1 MSEGFR
7 YFITSLKLISQD
19 REIKYLSL
27 APVMIFILVLLI
39 GLVGGVFYIDDLM
52 NLFLADQMMQLNSSI
67 RILVYVLGFLLFGFF
82 YYVISF
88 VATSLV
94 SIPICSKL
102 SDKVIQNHTQL
113 KIHQATLK
121 EDIISFF
128 KMLRA
133 GLAKAILLIAIGI
146 MLFICSLIPVLA
158 PLAFFVSILI
168 LVFDSTDF
176 VFEKFN
182 YGFRQR
188 ITFLKTN
195 FASYVGLT
203 LGLCL
208 VVVIP
213 FVQFLVLPLAVCG
226 STLLFA
232 DKRHKI

>member
-1 MSEGFR
+1 MSEGFKF
-7 YFITSLKLISQD
+7 FIRALKLISQD

-27 APVMIFILVLLI
+27 APVFIFILILLV

-52 NLFLADQMMQLNSSI
+52 NIFLADQMMQMNSSI
-67 RILVYVLGFLLFGFF
+67 RILIYVLGFLLFGFF
-82 YYVISF
+82 YYVIAF

-94 SIPICSKL
+94 SIPFCSKI

-113 KIHQATLK
+113 KIESTTLK
-121 EDIISFF
+121 EDIVSFF
-128 KMLRA
+128 KMLKA
-133 GLAKAILLIAIGI
+133 GLVKALFLVAIGI
-146 MLFICSLIPVLA
+146 MLFICSFIPVLA
-158 PLAFFVSILI
+158 PLAFFTSIFI
-168 LVFDSTDF
+168 LAFDSTDF
-176 VFEKFN
+176 VFERFN

-188 ITFLKTN
+188 IAFLKKN
-195 FASYVGLT
+195 LFAYLGLT

-232 DKRHKI
+232 NKMR